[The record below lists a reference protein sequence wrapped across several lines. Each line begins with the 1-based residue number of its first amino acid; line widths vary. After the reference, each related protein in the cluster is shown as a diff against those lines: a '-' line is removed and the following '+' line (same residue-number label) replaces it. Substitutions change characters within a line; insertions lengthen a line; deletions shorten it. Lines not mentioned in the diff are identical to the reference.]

1 MQIVCRNAEDV
12 AKLKLRASKESNA
25 KQRDR
30 YRAVT
35 LAIDGHSTEEIMRML
50 GRSKNFVQRW
60 NYAYRDGGIEALI
73 PKPQS
78 GRPTKLPRHK
88 ELQFKQRILA
98 GPSQNDNGVCTLRA
112 KDAMLILEKEFGV
125 SYSFYSVY
133 DLLHRLG
140 LSCLKPRS
148 RHNKND
154 PAAMT
159 QWLEDAPF
167 LFTQS
172 GRKSQIRKSKSG
184 SKTKPESASR
194 EH

>member
-1 MQIVCRNAEDV
+1 
-12 AKLKLRASKESNA
+12 
-25 KQRDR
+25 
-30 YRAVT
+30 VT
-35 LAIDGHSTEEIMRML
+35 MALDGHSTEEIMRML

-60 NYAYRDGGIEALI
+60 NYAYRDSGIEALI

-98 GPSQNDNGVCTLRA
+98 GPSPNDNGVCTLRA
-112 KDAMLILEKEFGV
+112 KEAMLILEKEFGV

-140 LSCLKPRS
+140 LSCLKPRP

-159 QWLEDAPF
+159 KWLEDAP
-167 LFTQS
+167 LLSTQS
-172 GRKSQIRKSKSG
+172 SRKSQTRKSKSG
-184 SKTKPESASR
+184 SRTKPGSVSKG
-194 EH
+194 H